1 MFFFFNFFS
10 LLLFEFVACFDDFPP
25 VFVGLDKV
33 IFHSDL
39 SGSSLSWVFIFFFKY
54 SDFFW
59 VGVCGLMFCM
69 VEVWKKEREKN

>member
-1 MFFFFNFFS
+1 M
-10 LLLFEFVACFDDFPP
+10 
-25 VFVGLDKV
+25 FVGLDKV